1 MRNRGPQLSIRLA
14 WLLIPLLLAC
24 AALASINID
33 SLKPEGYLSDY
44 AHVVDPAAKQKIEQY
59 CLAVDKTL
67 GVQIALVTIDS
78 LDGQPIEDF
87 SIRLA
92 RHFQPGQKEKNTG
105 VLVLLVIK
113 DHQSRIEVGYGVE
126 PDLTDGMSGS
136 ILRSLRPQLRA
147 SQYGRALLTAAQD
160 IATHIAQ
167 SRGVAPPPDVLPRR
181 EPAEG
186 HSGGIPIPLII
197 LGIFVLFWLL
207 GRGGRGGHG
216 RGGGILT
223 GLLLGSMM
231 GRGSSGWGGGGF
243 GGSNSGGGGGGGGF
257 GGFGGGGFGGG
268 GASSNW

>member
-1 MRNRGPQLSIRLA
+1 MRNRGPQFSNRLA
-14 WLLIPLLLAC
+14 WLLIPLFFAC
-24 AALASINID
+24 AALASINVD

-44 AHVVDPAAKQKIEQY
+44 AHVVDPEAKQKIEQY
-59 CLAVDKTL
+59 CHAVETTL

-78 LDGQPIEDF
+78 LDGQPIDDF

-105 VLVLLVIK
+105 VLVLLAIK

-136 ILRSLRPQLRA
+136 ILRSLRPQLQA
-147 SQYGRALLTAAQD
+147 SQYGEALLSAAQD
-160 IATHIAQ
+160 IATQIAR

-181 EPAEG
+181 RPVER
-186 HSGGIPIPLII
+186 HSDGIPIPLII
-197 LGIFVLFWLL
+197 LGIFLLFWLL
-207 GRGGRGGHG
+207 GRSGRGGRGA
-216 RGGGILT
+216 GGGFLT
-223 GLLLGSMM
+223 GLLLGNLM
-231 GRGSSGWGGGGF
+231 GRGGSSGWGGGGF
-243 GGSNSGGGGGGGGF
+243 GGYDSGRGGGGGF